1 MNDFD
6 RFLEIELRR
15 MLDPV
20 AVKSPPPR
28 RKRRGRPLLTLVTAP
43 FELTAVAI
51 AAVEPV
57 AVAVP
62 VVAPARRIS

>member
-1 MNDFD
+1 MNDFE

-20 AVKSPPPR
+20 VVSAAPPR
-28 RKRRGRPLLTLVTAP
+28 RKKTELPLLAVVTAP
-43 FELTAVAI
+43 LELAVGAI

-57 AVAVP
+57 AVPVP
-62 VVAPARRIS
+62 VVPARLIP